1 MTRRRTRGPPLHE
14 GWRAELSFVHQP
26 VLLNEA
32 VELLSPGP
40 GKVIVDGT
48 LGGGGHTEALL
59 ERGAFVLG
67 IDRDPRARKAAPEAV
82 SRFGADRFRAVKGNC
97 SEVEQILAREQLAPI
112 DGLLLDLGISSP

>member
-1 MTRRRTRGPPLHE
+1 MTRRRTRGPPSHE
-14 GWRAELSFVHQP
+14 GWRAELSFVHQT

-67 IDRDPRARKAAPEAV
+67 IDRDPRALAAATERV
-82 SRFGADRFRAVKGNC
+82 SRFGAERFRAVKGNY
-97 SEVEQILAREQLAPI
+97 SEVEELLARER
-112 DGLLLDLGISSP
+112 